1 LANDILSGGWRPLS
15 SIGKGQ
21 ANMGIELIV
30 IGWVLLGMAWAAGP
44 GGLSARASVGR
55 LLVSLGR
62 RLARS
67 TGAPE
72 AESSTSV

>member
-1 LANDILSGGWRPLS
+1 
-15 SIGKGQ
+15 
-21 ANMGIELIV
+21 MGIELIV